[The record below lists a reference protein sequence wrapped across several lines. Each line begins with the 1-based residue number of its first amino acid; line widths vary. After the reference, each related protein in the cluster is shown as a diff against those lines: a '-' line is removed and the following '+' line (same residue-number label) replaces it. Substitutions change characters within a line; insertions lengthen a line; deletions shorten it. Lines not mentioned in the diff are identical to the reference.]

1 MKRMTI
7 PLRVYVHFQQNFSQI
22 LMQDADGN
30 FSPLGQDS
38 LFLNVV
44 YLPEHD
50 VSDEGLR
57 RASQWLDRREMLL
70 QMVPCP
76 DGPPHRAGILFYR
89 ERRFDPPPA
98 ECFLAATARSHDFSW
113 ISDLRRGQPGNFVGG
128 SLNAPELWRIARNPD
143 TDAANRLVF
152 TLTPRRLASGL
163 PQPKFDAISNPILR
177 EEAKRNWAALEVDL
191 VQSQHYAAVTNA
203 KNVAEAILADLLPK
217 PAGSTKKRTLD
228 DLLREV
234 KATLERKNSPD
245 SGGERPPDPI
255 VRSLDYH
262 LLSILRE
269 LHARGHPERAEKE
282 GGPVSLELAMT
293 AVPNLVHAL
302 KSLKMVE

>member
-1 MKRMTI
+1 MKHMTI
-7 PLRVYVHFQQNFSQI
+7 PLRVYVHFQQNFGQI
-22 LMQDADGN
+22 LIQDTEGN

-44 YLPEHD
+44 YLSDHD

-57 RASQWLDRREMLL
+57 LASHRLDGREMLL

-143 TDAANRLVF
+143 TDSANRLVF

-163 PQPKFDAISNPILR
+163 PQPKFEAISNPILR
-177 EEAKRNWAALEVDL
+177 EEAKRNWAALEVNL
-191 VQSQHYAAVTNA
+191 VQSQHHAAVTSA
-203 KNVAEAILADLLPK
+203 KNVAEAILADRLPK
-217 PAGSTKKRTLD
+217 PVGSTKKRTLD
-228 DLLREV
+228 DLLGEV
-234 KATLERKNSPD
+234 KTTLERKNSPG
-245 SGGERPPDPI
+245 SGAERPPVPLLS
-255 VRSLDYH
+255 SLDYH
-262 LLSILRE
+262 LFSILRE
-269 LHARGHPERAEKE
+269 LHARSHPERAEKE
-282 GGPVSLELAMT
+282 GGQVSLDLAMT
-293 AVPNLVHAL
+293 AVPNLVHVL
-302 KSLKMVE
+302 KSLKLAE